1 MKTKSQLSD
10 FMKEEVSSNKASSLF
25 NSKSANQWMEESKTK
40 PIPKMLFDEFWN
52 EGELCVLFADTNQ
65 GKSILAVQIA
75 ESIASGLAID
85 QFSIGVKAQKVLYF
99 DFELSDKQFE
109 ARYSQELEGSD
120 FYTNHYTFNPNF
132 IRSEINSDCTPDS
145 SLSYD
150 DWLLQSIEKEAINN
164 RVKVVIIDNITY
176 LNSNLEKSKD
186 AGPFLKKLLRLKVKS
201 ELSILVLAH
210 TPKRDMTKPLT
221 LNDIS
226 GSKAISNF
234 IDSAFTIGESQT
246 NKQIKYL
253 KQIKVRHKEFKYHA
267 ANVVVCGINKP
278 KNFLCLQPKYNDHEY
293 EHLKVYQGQP
303 SDDKAKAAHKLKDQG
318 LNNVEIGKEL
328 NVSEGMV
335 RKYLKKEIEE
345 DDS

>member
-1 MKTKSQLSD
+1 METKSQLSD
-10 FMKEEVSSNKASSLF
+10 FMKEEVSSKKVSSLF
-25 NSKSANQWMEESKTK
+25 NSKSANQWMEESKRK

-75 ESIASGLAID
+75 ESIASGEAID
-85 QFSIGVKAQKVLYF
+85 QFSIGVKAQRVLYF

-132 IRSEINSDCTPDS
+132 IRSEINSDCIPNPGDGYND
-145 SLSYD
+145 L
-150 DWLLQSIEKEAINN
+150 LLQSIEKEAKDN
-164 RVKVVIIDNITY
+164 RVKVLIIDNITY
-176 LNSNLEKSKD
+176 LNSDLEKSKN
-186 AGPFLKKLLRLKVKS
+186 AGPFMKKLRGLKIES

-221 LNDIS
+221 FNDIS

-267 ANVVVCGINKP
+267 SNVVVCGINKP
-278 KNFLCLQPKYNDHEY
+278 KNFLCLQPKYHDHEY
-293 EHLKVYQGQP
+293 EHLKVYQGKP
-303 SDDKAKAAHKLKDQG
+303 TDDKAREARKLKDQG

-328 NVSEGMV
+328 DVSEGMV
-335 RKYLKKEIEE
+335 RKYLKKQIEE
-345 DDS
+345 EN